1 VCGKLGG
8 REIRKSYI
16 QIISAFLFSKVWSPV
31 LRSWC
36 VECPDREL
44 ILANV
49 QYDHVLEVLSAIHPT
64 YKEVDDQTV
73 HLLLPIAFDYQVLFV
88 KS

>member
-1 VCGKLGG
+1 VCGELGG
-8 REIRKSYI
+8 RELRKNIDNIRI
-16 QIISAFLFSKVWSPV
+16 FFSKVWSPV

-73 HLLLPIAFDYQVLFV
+73 HLLLPIAFDYQVLF
-88 KS
+88 

>member
-1 VCGKLGG
+1 VYLNVCGELGG
-8 REIRKSYI
+8 RELRKNIDNIRI
-16 QIISAFLFSKVWSPV
+16 FFSKVWSPV

-73 HLLLPIAFDYQVLFV
+73 HLLLPFAFDYQVLF
-88 KS
+88 